1 MSPSQG
7 GRGSVSRCAIVTPS
21 MSAMQPERPIY
32 IIDDDDEVCRSLT
45 RLLQTMKG
53 LAPRTWPSSDA
64 FLVDLDLLAPGTVI
78 TDICMPGTDG
88 LMLIAAMR
96 ARARPDPIVVVTGH
110 ADVPLAVQ
118 ALKAGAAD
126 FLEKPFETDNL
137 LAVIEHLNQQQVA
150 SHPRALHPQMSAL
163 SKREFEV
170 FECLVEG
177 ATNKQIAYRLAI
189 SPRTVEIYRANLMAK
204 MQANSLSH
212 LVRMGLEA
220 GLGRQVPK

>member
-1 MSPSQG
+1 
-7 GRGSVSRCAIVTPS
+7 
-21 MSAMQPERPIY
+21 
-32 IIDDDDEVCRSLT
+32 
-45 RLLQTMKG
+45 
-53 LAPRTWPSSDA
+53 
-64 FLVDLDLLAPGTVI
+64 
-78 TDICMPGTDG
+78 
-88 LMLIAAMR
+88 
-96 ARARPDPIVVVTGH
+96 
-110 ADVPLAVQ
+110 
-118 ALKAGAAD
+118 
-126 FLEKPFETDNL
+126 
-137 LAVIEHLNQQQVA
+137 
-150 SHPRALHPQMSAL
+150 MSAL